1 MLGVGLVST
10 LEGTDFLLNARET
23 PMVPKEG
30 SGMKV
35 AGDAIE
41 MLTMLM
47 S

>member
-1 MLGVGLVST
+1 MRKSCQEEHYT
-10 LEGTDFLLNARET
+10 ECWARET
-23 PMVPKEG
+23 PMVLKEG